1 MTKVIVIGAPSLTGK
16 DANAVIKAAFEE
28 AQFPLTAVLTSQAN
42 FNVSLPEV
50 DLLLRPGAR
59 EEVCFGSFSVLQ
71 RTTSSLS
78 QIADLNRLEAI
89 VELSAQPSAQDE
101 PEPEPEASAGEAVA
115 EVAAEQPATDAKPA
129 ATRKAK

>member
-28 AQFPLTAVLTSQAN
+28 AQFPLTAVLISQAN

-59 EEVCFGSFSVLQ
+59 EEVCFGSFAVLQ

-101 PEPEPEASAGEAVA
+101 PE
-115 EVAAEQPATDAKPA
+115 QPATDAKPA

>member
-16 DANAVIKAAFEE
+16 DANAAIKAAFEE
-28 AQFPLTAVLTSQAN
+28 AQFPLTAVLASQAN

-59 EEVCFGSFSVLQ
+59 EEVRFASFSALQ

-78 QIADLNRLEAI
+78 QIADLNRLAAI

-101 PEPEPEASAGEAVA
+101 PEPEAPAGEAVE
-115 EVAAEQPATDAKPA
+115 EVAAEPPAADAKPA

>member
-42 FNVSLPEV
+42 FSVSLPEV

-59 EEVCFGSFSVLQ
+59 EEVCFGSFAVLQ

-101 PEPEPEASAGEAVA
+101 PEPEAPAGEAVA
-115 EVAAEQPATDAKPA
+115 EVAVEQPATDAKPA

>member
-59 EEVCFGSFSVLQ
+59 EEVYFGSFAVLQ

-101 PEPEPEASAGEAVA
+101 PEASAGEAVA